1 MHKAITAAD
10 LGEEGPC
17 STMTELLRAGCCP
30 HKKVQP
36 VPKAMES
43 MSEAQELKS
52 LTLVCCLIT
61 AIRLHQLSQ
70 PRHGSTQNR
79 FQSLMKDYFSA
90 PLLSL
95 PKAAK
100 QDLPL
105 AFLLFN
111 LSKLF
116 WAWDPSL
123 ALPQD
128 NLCRHLCTD
137 LGTAAARSKVR
148 ALDLPAPFPVG
159 FEKQVCQTSCSR
171 QRHGTGLM
179 LLERTR

>member
-1 MHKAITAAD
+1 
-10 LGEEGPC
+10 
-17 STMTELLRAGCCP
+17 MTELLRAGCCP
-30 HKKVQP
+30 YKKVQT
-36 VPKAMES
+36 VPKAMEN
-43 MSEAQELKS
+43 MSAAQEPKS
-52 LTLVCCLIT
+52 LILVWCLIA

-79 FQSLMKDYFSA
+79 FQSLMKDDFSA
-90 PLLSL
+90 LLLLL

-128 NLCRHLCTD
+128 NLCQHLCTD
-137 LGTAAARSKVR
+137 LGTAAAQSKVR

-159 FEKQVCQTSCSR
+159 FEKQVCQTSCS
-171 QRHGTGLM
+171 QQQHSTGLM
-179 LLERTR
+179 LLERTC